1 MGSLQR
7 DRGCRSRHAACALRL
22 SIGPCL
28 SGLLPRL
35 LGLVPAGSDRVVR
48 LEKLNLRLNFLRVV
62 QDDAATFN
70 EDVSAQLPL
79 GSLFGSF
86 NQSSRGPPEKPSR
99 YTENNGEQRNDGFAV
114 LVKPLAATSPAD
126 FVKNQETADVFLR
139 GALGCMLLMLLYAG
153 MKRW

>member
-1 MGSLQR
+1 
-7 DRGCRSRHAACALRL
+7 
-22 SIGPCL
+22 
-28 SGLLPRL
+28 
-35 LGLVPAGSDRVVR
+35 VR